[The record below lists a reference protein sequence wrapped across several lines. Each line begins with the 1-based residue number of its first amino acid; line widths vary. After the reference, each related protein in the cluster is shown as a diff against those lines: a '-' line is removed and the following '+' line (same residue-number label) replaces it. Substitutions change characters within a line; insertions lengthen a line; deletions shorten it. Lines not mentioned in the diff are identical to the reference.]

1 MEVEVCVSIN
11 ARNHGALSARRKEG
25 FIMEIRTIND
35 CSWLGF
41 GDFVC
46 VTGSFRNVVTLTR

>member
-1 MEVEVCVSIN
+1 VEVCVSIN
-11 ARNHGALSARRKEG
+11 ARNYGALSARRKEG

-35 CSWLGF
+35 SSWLGL
-41 GDFVC
+41 GDFLC